1 MRTHTVIIYGMHL
14 MPVFVTLIITFPL
27 SLILALFSLE
37 KPWLVLKR
45 PNASL
50 FKFQWQTWLQTQ
62 RWWMHT
68 LLDCS
73 KQSCFIDK
81 VLRRVSFQWMHE
93 NHPSII
99 LILVH
104 YDIQHESLH
113 SEKDPLLLLLLGS
126 RTEFSLLPNKNSQKQ
141 QNGDWYCRYGY

>member
-1 MRTHTVIIYGMHL
+1 MGKKWKKAFFVLNIWTYWACSVIEL
-14 MPVFVTLIITFPL
+14 PVFNLNWPFVGDGNRQQ
-27 SLILALFSLE
+27 S
-37 KPWLVLKR
+37 R
-45 PNASL
+45 
-50 FKFQWQTWLQTQ
+50 QTRLQTQ

-81 VLRRVSFQWMHE
+81 VLRRVSFQWTHE

-126 RTEFSLLPNKNSQKQ
+126 RTEISLLPNKNSQKQ